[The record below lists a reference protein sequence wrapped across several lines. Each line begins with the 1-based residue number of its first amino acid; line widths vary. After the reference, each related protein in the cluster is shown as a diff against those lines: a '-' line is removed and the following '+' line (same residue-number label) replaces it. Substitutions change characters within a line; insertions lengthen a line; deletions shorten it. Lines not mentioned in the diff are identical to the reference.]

1 MRLSKP
7 RLMPLEA
14 SEWQGEQVELMAKFE
29 QGVGQVNV
37 MRTMVRHPKL
47 VKRWLPF
54 TNHILYKSTLSP
66 RDREIVI
73 LRVARVTGC
82 EYEWGQHVLIARAEG
97 LSDDEIARVGEGADA
112 DGWSAH
118 EQALIRAV
126 DELNADCFIADA
138 TWAELARSYDE
149 RQLMDLMMTVGNYR
163 ALAGVLNSTGVQL
176 DDGVPGFADWRRA

>member
-7 RLMPLEA
+7 RVEPLAA

-54 TNHILYKSTLSP
+54 TNHILYKSTLP
-66 RDREIVI
+66 AREREIVI
-73 LRVARVTGC
+73 LRVAWVTQC
-82 EYEWGQHVLIARAEG
+82 EYEWGQHVLIARQEG
-97 LSDDEIARVGEGADA
+97 LGDDEIARVGQGAEA
-112 DGWSAH
+112 GGWSAH

-126 DELNADCFIADA
+126 DELDADCFIADA
-138 TWAELARSYDE
+138 TWAALARTYDE
-149 RQLMDLMMTVGNYR
+149 QQLMDLMMTVGNYR
-163 ALAGVLNSTGVQL
+163 ALAGMLNSTGVQL
-176 DDGVPGFADWRRA
+176 DDGVPGFSER

>member
-7 RLMPLEA
+7 RIAPTEA
-14 SEWQGEQVELMAKFE
+14 AEWQGEQLELMQKFE

-66 RDREIVI
+66 RDRELVI
-73 LRVARVTGC
+73 LRVAWVTRC

-97 LSDDEIARVGEGADA
+97 LSDAEIGRVAKGADA
-112 DGWSAH
+112 AGWSLH
-118 EQALIRAV
+118 EAALLRVV
-126 DELNADCFIADA
+126 DELDADSFISDA
-138 TWAELARSYDE
+138 TWAALRATYDDA
-149 RQLMDLMMTVGNYR
+149 QAMDLMMTVGNYR
-163 ALAGVLNSTGVQL
+163 GLAGLLNSTGVEL
-176 DDGVPGFADWRRA
+176 DPGVPGFPA